1 MNTFELGQAV
11 GKTIKYGAIVV
22 AAAVIVAACTG
33 NSKWMS
39 GKELINLFPNSQKSP
54 EQDALVASFDRDNGK
69 LYCVPKMSGEE
80 LGNFKARI
88 PAMMIQGAF
97 AEAFSGNID
106 TDAFEKKPMESVLR
120 MTFTKSYPC
129 SK

>member
-1 MNTFELGQAV
+1 MTAFEAGQAV
-11 GKTIKYGAIVV
+11 RKTFNYIIIAGLV
-22 AAAVIVAACTG
+22 AAVVIACSG